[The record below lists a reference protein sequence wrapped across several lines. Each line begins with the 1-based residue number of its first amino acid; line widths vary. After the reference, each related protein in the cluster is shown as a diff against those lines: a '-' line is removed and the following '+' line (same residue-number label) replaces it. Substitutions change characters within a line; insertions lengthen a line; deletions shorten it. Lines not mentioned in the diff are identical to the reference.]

1 MHSMFPASAKE
12 VVRSGAYGHLAT
24 LNESGSVHVTLC
36 WTGVEGDQVVLAT
49 LFDQKK
55 LRNMRRDP
63 RVTVSF
69 ETDRINEM
77 GLREY
82 LVIKGRASVTE
93 GGAPELLA
101 ELAKTYLGPDVKFPP
116 MPDPPPGFVTRI
128 SVDHL
133 GGVGPWKNGA

>member
-1 MHSMFPASAKE
+1 MFPESAKAA
-12 VVRSGAYGHLAT
+12 VRSGALGHLAT
-24 LNESGSVHVTLC
+24 LNESGSVHISLC
-36 WTGVEGDQVVLAT
+36 WAGVRGDELVVAT

-63 RVTVSF
+63 RVTISF
-69 ETDRINEM
+69 QTDRDNPM

-82 LVIKGRASVTE
+82 VVIKGRATVTE

-101 ELAKTYLGPDVKFPP
+101 ELAKTYLGAGVKFPP

-133 GGVGPWKNGA
+133 GGVG